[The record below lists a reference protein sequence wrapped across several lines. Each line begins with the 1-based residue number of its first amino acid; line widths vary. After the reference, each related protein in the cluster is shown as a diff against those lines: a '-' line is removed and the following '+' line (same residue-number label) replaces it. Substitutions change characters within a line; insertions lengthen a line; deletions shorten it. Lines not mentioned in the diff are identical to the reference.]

1 MNKQQAIEVLK
12 AHNEWRRDKGDT
24 EDLIMPEPKDIG
36 EAIDVAIAAL
46 SDAVTLLDVAMALE
60 ERDKLGFT
68 VVEVIGKLDEIN
80 EQVEEITL
88 HDFNY
93 FAIPAE
99 LWHELQDS
107 LEQMP
112 QRAELFTQI
121 KVTLPDGWVAVPA
134 EPTEKMIAV
143 VFEYLIRCDVENV
156 DGDDIRGALRCAIQA
171 APTCEKEKG

>member
-24 EDLIMPEPKDIG
+24 KNLTMHEPKVIG

-46 SDAVTLLDVAMALE
+46 SDAVTLPDVAMALE

-88 HDFNY
+88 HDVNY
-93 FAIPAE
+93 FAVPAE
-99 LWHELQDS
+99 LWHELQDA
-107 LEQMP
+107 LEHMP
-112 QRAELFTQI
+112 QRADLFTQH

-134 EPTEKMIAV
+134 EPTQDMCTKGQWKANEWKQFPLRIASI
-143 VFEYLIRCDVENV
+143 YKAML
-156 DGDDIRGALRCAIQA
+156 QA
-171 APTCEKEKG
+171 APTCEKES

>member
-1 MNKQQAIEVLK
+1 MNKTEKALRMAIAVLTTGK
-12 AHNEWRRDKGDT
+12 AE
-24 EDLIMPEPKDIG
+24 L
-36 EAIDVAIAAL
+36 EAREACKAAL
-46 SDAVTLLDVAMALE
+46 SDAVTLPDVAMALE

-112 QRAELFTQI
+112 QRADLFTQL
-121 KVTLPDGWVAVPA
+121 KFTLHDGWVSDPDTIPA
-134 EPTEKMIAV
+134 Q
-143 VFEYLIRCDVENV
+143 LIEVTRQAIRIEF
-156 DGDDIRGALRCAIQA
+156 GDDGTDGYYKRILAKIFKAMLQA
-171 APTCEKEKG
+171 APTYEKEKG